1 MVTFRCVSVSAD
13 LVFQEIYYGGFLR
26 TIIYSFE
33 LKTVGRY
40 WEDWYAIRPTRV
52 AAAAAAASAAADAR
66 WTGEPAEQKVVMVY
80 ALAPS
85 VSLPAICQF

>member
-1 MVTFRCVSVSAD
+1 MVTFCCVSVSAD

-33 LKTVGRY
+33 PKTVGRH

-52 AAAAAAASAAADAR
+52 AAAAAAAAADAR
-66 WTGEPAEQKVVMVY
+66 WTDEPAEQKVVMVY

>member
-33 LKTVGRY
+33 LKTIGRH
-40 WEDWYAIRPTRV
+40 WEDWYAIRPTCV
-52 AAAAAAASAAADAR
+52 AAAAAAADAR
-66 WTGEPAEQKVVMVY
+66 RTGEPAEQKVVMVY